1 MDEPDWSTVGGVKS
15 MHGSA
20 WPGWLSLPW
29 ARLDLIRPTL
39 YTYAHPH
46 PDLDSAPPTKAT
58 VTKAELVDY
67 LKQMY
72 TMRRMEITCDT
83 EYKVRDVP
91 TSGKGAVRACVR
103 VIDSPS

>member
-1 MDEPDWSTVGGVKS
+1 M
-15 MHGSA
+15 
-20 WPGWLSLPW
+20 
-29 ARLDLIRPTL
+29 
-39 YTYAHPH
+39 
-46 PDLDSAPPTKAT
+46 
-58 VTKAELVDY
+58 TKAELVDY

-91 TSGKGAVRACVR
+91 TSGKGAVRARVRARVRACVR